1 MASIGIALIK
11 KYKRGFNKI
20 FNMDMFV
27 TLEYNSGI

>member
-20 FNMDMFV
+20 FNMDV
-27 TLEYNSGI
+27 CHLGI